1 MVLAVGRRAARAWQS
16 RVSTLRGGL
25 HGVVAQQLRKL
36 YGQGLLSRE
45 DARESLNG
53 LLSAAGFT
61 AGPEQDAVMDDF
73 GLGVGVGVGVGGKGA
88 AGGEGG
94 SSGGAVGAKGQVAME
109 DGDGPAVAG

>member
-61 AGPEQDAVMDDF
+61 AGPEQDAVMDEF
-73 GLGVGVGVGVGGKGA
+73 GLGVGVSGKEA